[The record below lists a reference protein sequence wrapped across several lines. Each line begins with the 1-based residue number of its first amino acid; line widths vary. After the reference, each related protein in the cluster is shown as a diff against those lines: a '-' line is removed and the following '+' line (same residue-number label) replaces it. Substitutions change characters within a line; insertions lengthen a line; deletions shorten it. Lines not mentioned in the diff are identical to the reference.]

1 MSYVQTP
8 ERGETTSRTSE
19 GAFSPTKPPKS
30 AVTCFFHVLFS
41 TSTVRD
47 PPAALAGLSTS
58 WEKENTTLRITL
70 YLLRAGG
77 LSDTRPP
84 TLTSSGNKQPNTYT
98 FSGAGRSAETRR
110 EQAPSTPRAGAP
122 WRKGRPLGPS
132 RAALAPQTAAVA
144 WHERRGR
151 GGAVQPTHG
160 TDVTSSTRLLT
171 LPCRRP
177 PAPRAAERQPPCARR
192 RVGSVQQDRVL
203 PVRPR
208 GVKCRRLLQ
217 ERPAPARCRWD
228 THPRA
233 EKVPQ
238 SSVHSAK
245 LSYKTD

>member
-122 WRKGRPLGPS
+122 RRKGRRLGPS
-132 RAALAPQTAAVA
+132 RAALAPQTAAVV

-151 GGAVQPTHG
+151 GGPSSLRTARTSRPQRACSRSPAVAH
-160 TDVTSSTRLLT
+160 RHRA
-171 LPCRRP
+171 LPSASP
-177 PAPRAAERQPPCARR
+177 PVPDA
-192 RVGSVQQDRVL
+192 GSVLCSRTGSC
-203 PVRPR
+203 P
-208 GVKCRRLLQ
+208 
-217 ERPAPARCRWD
+217 
-228 THPRA
+228 
-233 EKVPQ
+233 
-238 SSVHSAK
+238 
-245 LSYKTD
+245 